1 MGPSNKPEKVKYLF
15 SWWMAALLIVGVGLN
30 IGLSRLMVTL
40 KAPLFF
46 DALGTAIASVIS
58 GPIGGMLTA
67 LITQSVDMSFD
78 LTSIYYS
85 LAFIVFAAIISH
97 TVRMGL
103 FKKIWG
109 LPLIIL
115 TSSLLLSLFQSLIFF
130 LLSEGKIDYSF
141 VGGLADSFAKQG
153 LPSFWALWFAD
164 FLYQLLDK
172 TIALILVY
180 ILVRFLPDKILSHYL
195 QGGFFYKKEP
205 IKTSKKKIRW
215 RSIQGKATVLVSFV
229 SIAVVVIVSAVS
241 ATIYR
246 GRCISDYSELGQD
259 YSQAMCEIISGDDV
273 DSFLVAGQKDSEY
286 AQTEKRLYGLFNSC
300 DKIEYM
306 YVYKIEED
314 GCHVVFDLDT
324 ADVKGAE
331 RGDIIPF
338 DEGFAPYLSALK
350 AGEKINPI
358 ISSDQYGWLCSVYTP
373 IYDSNNKTVAYAC
386 TDIDMHNITA
396 DINSFLMKLLGLVFS
411 FIILYLCLTYY
422 FIDNLLIQP
431 INTLAKRTRD
441 YKAVGIEN
449 WSLSPVRDQQGE
461 ISTNDELEE
470 LFVSLKESEDAAS
483 EDYRTIE
490 EQTAK
495 MLRMERNIVLA
506 MADMVELRDKN
517 TGEHIKRTSFY
528 VELIANQLYKEKAFP
543 EILTDDYRKNVI
555 LAAPLHDVGKIKIS
569 DVVLNKPGKLTD
581 EEFAL
586 MKTHTSE
593 GKKIIDMALEGITGN
608 TYLEVARD
616 MAAYHHE
623 KWDGSGYMEGLKGE
637 QIPLSARIMAVAD
650 VFDALVSK
658 RSYKEPF
665 PYPTALDII
674 KKESGT
680 HFDPR
685 IVEAFLEVQED
696 VKKEL
701 NSKE

>member
-1 MGPSNKPEKVKYLF
+1 MPEKAKYLF
-15 SWWMAALLIVGVGLN
+15 SWWMAALLFLGIGLN
-30 IGLSRLMVTL
+30 VGLSRLMIAL

-46 DALGTAIASVIS
+46 DALGTSIASAVS

-67 LITQSVDMSFD
+67 LLTQSIEMAFD
-78 LTSIYYS
+78 LTSIYYA
-85 LAFIVFAAIISH
+85 LAFIIFAALISFA
-97 TVRMGL
+97 VRLGL
-103 FKKIWG
+103 FNKLWG
-109 LPLIIL
+109 LPIVIFA
-115 TSSLLLSLFQSLIFF
+115 SSFILSLFQSLIFF
-130 LLSEGKIDYSF
+130 FLSNGSVDYAFIGGLSEIF
-141 VGGLADSFAKQG
+141 VNQG
-153 LPSFWALWFAD
+153 FPSFLALWLAAW
-164 FLYQLLDK
+164 LYQLLDK
-172 TIALILVY
+172 TISVVLVY
-180 ILVRFLPDKILSHYL
+180 LLVRFLPDKILAHYL
-195 QGGFFYKKEP
+195 QGGCFYKKEP
-205 IKTSKKKIRW
+205 IKNFSKKIRW
-215 RSIQGKATVLVSFV
+215 HSIQGKATIMV
-229 SIAVVVIVSAVS
+229 SIISIALVAIISVVSS
-241 ATIYR
+241 TIYQNK
-246 GRCISDYSELGQD
+246 CISYYSEIGQD
-259 YSQAMCEIISGDDV
+259 YTKAMCEIIPGDDV
-273 DSFLVAGQKDSEY
+273 DSFLIAGQKDSEY
-286 AQTEKRLYGLFNSC
+286 ALAEKSLYGLFNSC

-324 ADVKGAE
+324 PEVKGAE
-331 RGDIIPF
+331 RGEVVPF
-338 DEGFAPYLSALK
+338 DEGFTEYLPALK
-350 AGEKINPI
+350 AGEEIQPI

-373 IYDSNNKTVAYAC
+373 LHDSNNKTVAYAC
-386 TDIDMHNITA
+386 TDIDMRDITA

-411 FIILYLCLTYY
+411 FIILSLCLAYY
-422 FIDNLLIQP
+422 YIDNLLIQP
-431 INTLAKRTRD
+431 LNTLVKRTRD
-441 YKAVGIEN
+441 YKEVGIEN
-449 WSLSPVRDQQGE
+449 WSVSPIRNQQKE
-461 ISTNDELEE
+461 ITTKDELEE

-506 MADMVELRDKN
+506 MANMVELRDKN

-543 EILTDDYRKNVI
+543 DILTDDYRKDVI

-569 DVVLNKPGKLTD
+569 DTVLNKPGKLTD
-581 EEFAL
+581 EEFAI

-593 GKKIIDMALEGITGN
+593 GKRIIDMALEGITGN

-665 PYPTALDII
+665 PYPTAIDII

-680 HFDPR
+680 HFDPE
-685 IVEAFLEVQED
+685 VVKAFLEVQED

-701 NSKE
+701 NIKE